1 MEITKVVSDYIQRAF
16 STDVSYIEFFSRIK
30 EFKEWYEGETKWHKY
45 TIWTGKKRKSQK
57 YLSLGMAKTCCEDMA
72 SLLMT
77 EKVEIK
83 CANASADALLKKVLK
98 NNNFAVESNQLTELA
113 LALGTGAFV
122 VSIKPNADM
131 NNITV
136 DDLVLSYIHGDFI
149 FPIKW
154 DNGKITDCAFV
165 TIGNENGNVTYK
177 VMSFVYDE
185 QQKEFLEYVTEI
197 NGEGGTVK
205 GSDVVEGID
214 NVENKGLQY
223 STKLKRSSPFQIIK
237 PNIVNNIDK
246 TNPMGISIFGNAIS
260 VLKSIDETYSSYKN
274 EFRLGRKRIFVKAGL
289 QAIRYDKTSDN
300 WIDYID
306 ENEVV
311 YQQLGDE
318 WENNKPPIYESNMT
332 LRVDEHDKAMQTH
345 LNLLSR
351 KVGLGE
357 NFYTFSNGV
366 ISTATQIISS
376 NSSLFRN
383 IRKHELV
390 LKDALIGLAEAIC
403 EYLKV
408 DPGEISV
415 NFDDSIIIDTES
427 EKQQAMTEFEKGLID
442 KVEYF
447 VITRKMTRKQA
458 LDFVNEMQATGTM
471 QDAEELLAQKYSNEM
486 GGNDE

>member
-1 MEITKVVSDYIQRAF
+1 MEIAKAVSDYLQKAF
-16 STDVSYIEFFSRIK
+16 KTDVSYIDFFARIK
-30 EFKEWYEGETKWHKY
+30 EFKEWYEGETKWHTYK
-45 TIWTGKKRKSQK
+45 IWTGKKRKTQK

-83 CANASADALLKKVLK
+83 CQNDVANKLVKKVLE
-98 NNNFAVESNQLTELA
+98 NNNFSVEGNQLTELA

-122 VSIKPNADM
+122 VSVKENADM
-131 NNITV
+131 NDIKV
-136 DDLVLSYIHGDFI
+136 DDLLLSYIHGDFI

-165 TIGNENGNVTYK
+165 TIGNNNGDVTYK
-177 VMSFVYDE
+177 IMSFVYDE
-185 QQKEFLEYVTEI
+185 GKKEFLEYVGEVD
-197 NGEGGTVK
+197 GEGGTIKSSEILEGVEKIDDK
-205 GSDVVEGID
+205 GDCYHTRLS
-214 NVENKGLQY
+214 KH
-223 STKLKRSSPFQIIK
+223 SPFQIIK

-246 TNPMGISIFGNAIS
+246 TNPMGISIFANATS

-289 QAIRYDKTSDN
+289 KAIRYDKTSDN

-366 ISTATQIISS
+366 VSTATQIISS

-390 LKDALIGLAEAIC
+390 LKSALIELAGAIC
-403 EYLKV
+403 EYLNV
-408 DPGEISV
+408 DPGEITV

-427 EKQQAMTEFEKGLID
+427 EKQQAMTEYEKGLID

-447 VITRKMTRKQA
+447 VITRKMTRQQA

-471 QDAEELLAQKYSNEM
+471 QEAEDLLAQKYSNEM
-486 GGNDE
+486 EGINE